1 MVVLTTTTLTGMVS
15 QIYYAEH
22 EKQLVKLIGS
32 ECSGWYTPTSLHL
45 LWYTYYGHLLWHT
58 YYGWYAHLATLTVAA
73 LDDHASPSSSILTMA
88 I

>member
-1 MVVLTTTTLTGMVS
+1 MVS

-32 ECSGWYTPTSLHL
+32 ECSGWYTPTLTMVHVLWSLIMVHL
-45 LWYTYYGHLLWHT
+45 LRLV
-58 YYGWYAHLATLTVAA
+58 YAYLSTLTVAA
-73 LDDHASPSSSILTMA
+73 LDDHASPSASILTMA